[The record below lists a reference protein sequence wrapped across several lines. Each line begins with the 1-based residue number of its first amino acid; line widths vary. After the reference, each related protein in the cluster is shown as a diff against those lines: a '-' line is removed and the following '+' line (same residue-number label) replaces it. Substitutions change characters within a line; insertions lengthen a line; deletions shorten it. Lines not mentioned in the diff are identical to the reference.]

1 MEAIGLVVPVMSNF
15 RGFTEMMQTVD
26 YPVIPIIENNWD
38 YNHGVSKGW
47 NKGIKR
53 AQDLGLNL
61 VLVSNDDVLFEPGC
75 IARLVDEMEEFDDMG
90 MGPDIVS
97 PHNLRLPEVTL
108 TDVDFSCFMVET
120 DFLDRFGTFDENFT
134 PAYFED
140 NDMHYRIKLTGGRG
154 YTVEEAEFF
163 HVGSVT
169 QFKGQRDGRD
179 RVVSHDMFE
188 ANRAYYVKKWGGWPG
203 KEKFSRPYNNP
214 AFDVQQW
221 TMLDKKVPLRP

>member
-15 RGFTEMMQTVD
+15 RGFTEMMESVD
-26 YPVIPIIENNWD
+26 YPIVPIVIDNWE
-38 YNHGVSKGW
+38 YNHGVARAW
-47 NKGIKR
+47 NKGIAK
-53 AQDLGLNL
+53 AKELGLSH
-61 VLVSNDDVLFEPGC
+61 VLVSNDDVIFEPGC
-75 IARLVDEMEEFDDMG
+75 IKTLVDEMDADKVLDP
-90 MGPDIVS
+90 PDIVS
-97 PHNLRLPEVTL
+97 PHNLRLPEVTF
-108 TDVDFSCFMVET
+108 TDVDFSCFMVEA

-140 NDMHYRIKLTGGRG
+140 NDMHYRVKLLGGRG

-169 QFKGQRDGRD
+169 QFKGKRDGRD

-203 KEKFSRPYNNP
+203 KEKFVVPYNNP
-214 AFDVQQW
+214 AFQPDGW
-221 TMLDKKVPLRP
+221 TMLDRKVPLRP